1 MCVAGGNASILK
13 MLQISTAF
21 PRNHKHVLCLPA
33 GFPPPHCTEQLDSP
47 GEAWSGSQHGGGAV
61 GIHHPVEVGAPLL
74 PGQDVCLAPPLSV
87 LWYGSAPGTRRVCGH
102 LLCQIGLVFMVSMSP
117 VEQFRGGGGGMG
129 GGGGQ
134 PIPAPGR
141 WLATALELFNTE
153 DSVHTLGFQLAA
165 VGLGDYFLRPGSPPT
180 LGPLIPRHM
189 PLGSRAR
196 PSALAGSASTS
207 HRLWPRGICMWWPVR
222 CGCGDRW
229 APEWR

>member
-1 MCVAGGNASILK
+1 MAGGNASILK

-87 LWYGSAPGTRRVCGH
+87 LWYGSAPGTRQVCGH

-117 VEQFRGGGGGMG
+117 VEQFRGGGGWGVEG
-129 GGGGQ
+129 GS
-134 PIPAPGR
+134 R
-141 WLATALELFNTE
+141 
-153 DSVHTLGFQLAA
+153 FQLPDGGWQQPWSCSTQRT
-165 VGLGDYFLRPGSPPT
+165 VSTHLVFSWLQLGWETISLD
-180 LGPLIPRHM
+180 LGH
-189 PLGSRAR
+189 
-196 PSALAGSASTS
+196 
-207 HRLWPRGICMWWPVR
+207 HQLWVP
-222 CGCGDRW
+222 
-229 APEWR
+229 